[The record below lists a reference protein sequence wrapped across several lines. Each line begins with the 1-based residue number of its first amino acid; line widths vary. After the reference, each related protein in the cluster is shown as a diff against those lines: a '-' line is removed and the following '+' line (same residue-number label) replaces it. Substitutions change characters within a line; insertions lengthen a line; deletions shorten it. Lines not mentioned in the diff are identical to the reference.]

1 MTKEE
6 AIGRARHSI
15 SLKREWFRE
24 SDERL
29 SAFMEVVRE
38 KGIENAFATLR

>member
-1 MTKEE
+1 MTKDE
-6 AIGRARHSI
+6 AIKRVRHSV

-29 SAFMEVVRE
+29 SAFMNVVRE
-38 KGIENAFATLR
+38 KGMEDAFATLR